1 MLAQLVQRVPRVRL
15 VLQDQPDLQARKVRR
30 ARRVCLEVAVHRDFK
45 VSKEFRALKVQ
56 RVQLVRRELL
66 EQLVQQDLLKFQS
79 EQLFLDKR
87 FKEELGRRCPQVLSE
102 LFLLEKNILL
112 I

>member
-15 VLQDQPDLQARKVRR
+15 VLPDQPDLQARKVRR

-45 VSKEFRALKVQ
+45 GSKEYRDFKVQLVPREQ
-56 RVQLVRRELL
+56 RVQLVL
-66 EQLVQQDLLKFQS
+66 LVQLDLLKFQS

-87 FKEELGRRCPQVLSE
+87 FKEELGRRCPQVLSGH
-102 LFLLEKNILL
+102 FLLEKNILF